1 MDRKPTES
9 PEILK
14 LVRLAEQSR
23 ALLGEEAALLRR
35 KLDVPARV
43 RDSLRHHPGQWV
55 FGSMATGLAAS
66 FLFRRS
72 PAAPTAKRRGIP
84 ATLLGLTLTAARPL
98 AKVWLADQVK
108 RWLSSSVPPDR
119 NGRMAP

>member
-1 MDRKPTES
+1 MDRKLPES

-23 ALLGEEAALLRR
+23 ALLGEEAARLRQR
-35 KLDVPARV
+35 LDVPARL
-43 RDSLRHHPGQWV
+43 RDSLKHHPGSWM

-66 FLFRRS
+66 FIFRRR
-72 PAAPTAKRRGIP
+72 PAEPVKKRRGIP

-98 AKVWLADQVK
+98 AKVWLADQAK
-108 RWLSSSVPPDR
+108 RWLSSTTPSTPK
-119 NGRMAP
+119 GRMVP